1 MIGFVEGAIIHGI
14 FHGDLHGGNLFVM
27 PDGRTALLDFG
38 ITGRLDETKRLAF
51 LRLLMGGS
59 VNDVMTQLAALRDLG
74 ALPPDADLAAV
85 ARELKLDE
93 PFVDPLTLS
102 GEQLVG
108 EMQQIVK
115 ALLGFGARMPK
126 ELMLFV
132 KNMVF
137 IDGAIANLAPDL
149 DLFDEVAQ
157 ISLYFATQHGD
168 RIAADVGIDPRTIEL
183 DMDGV
188 RAGFGVDGTTER
200 LTHRDLQ
207 ARRETMRQRLSA
219 TSRRGRGK
227 ARKP

>member
-1 MIGFVEGAIIHGI
+1 
-14 FHGDLHGGNLFVM
+14 
-27 PDGRTALLDFG
+27 
-38 ITGRLDETKRLAF
+38 
-51 LRLLMGGS
+51 
-59 VNDVMTQLAALRDLG
+59 
-74 ALPPDADLAAV
+74 
-85 ARELKLDE
+85 
-93 PFVDPLTLS
+93 
-102 GEQLVG
+102 
-108 EMQQIVK
+108 MQQIVK

-188 RAGFGVDGTTER
+188 RAGLGVDGTTER

-207 ARRETMRQRLSA
+207 ARRATMRQRLSETA
-219 TSRRGRGK
+219 KRGRGR